1 MKKFLNDFKA
11 FISRGNVVDMAIGV
25 IIGGAFG
32 SIVTSLVNDIIMPII
47 GKLTGGNDFSQMFYA
62 LDGKDYPNLAA
73 AKEATATF
81 AYGSFIQNVVNFLII
96 SFVIFVI
103 ISQIA
108 KFKSKIK
115 KPTDEKVTSKICP
128 YCKSEI
134 NIEATRCPHC
144 TSGGLGTMGY
154 GFDVFVKFLCVY
166 VNMDYRTVSCKNSG
180 ITGNSVGKS

>member
-32 SIVTSLVNDIIMPII
+32 SIVTSLVNDIMMPLI

-62 LDGKDYPNLAA
+62 LDGKDYPTLAA

-96 SFVIFVI
+96 SFVIFTI
-103 ISQIA
+103 IREMTKLTN
-108 KFKSKIK
+108 KFK
-115 KPTDEKVTSKICP
+115 KPEEEKVTSKICP
-128 YCKSEI
+128 YCKSQI
-134 NIEATRCPHC
+134 NVEATRCPHC
-144 TSGGLGTMGY
+144 TSELNG
-154 GFDVFVKFLCVY
+154 
-166 VNMDYRTVSCKNSG
+166 
-180 ITGNSVGKS
+180 

>member
-1 MKKFLNDFKA
+1 MKKFVNDFKA
-11 FISRGNVVDMAIGV
+11 FISKGNVVDMAIGV

-32 SIVTSLVNDIIMPII
+32 SIVTSLVNDIMMPIF

-144 TSGGLGTMGY
+144 TSELNESI
-154 GFDVFVKFLCVY
+154 K
-166 VNMDYRTVSCKNSG
+166 
-180 ITGNSVGKS
+180 

>member
-1 MKKFLNDFKA
+1 MKKFVNDFKD
-11 FISRGNVVDMAIGV
+11 FISRGNVIDMAVGV

-32 SIVTSLVNDIIMPII
+32 SIVTSLVNDIMMPLI

-62 LDGKDYPNLAA
+62 LDGKNYPNLAA

-96 SFVIFVI
+96 SLVIFTI
-103 ISQIA
+103 IREMTKFTN
-108 KFKSKIK
+108 KFK
-115 KPTDEKVTSKICP
+115 KPEEEKVTSKTCP

-144 TSGGLGTMGY
+144 TSELNESI
-154 GFDVFVKFLCVY
+154 K
-166 VNMDYRTVSCKNSG
+166 
-180 ITGNSVGKS
+180 